1 MPDAEKEALNRL
13 LFFLKRDE
21 MTLMT

>member
-13 LFFLKRDE
+13 LFFFMRDD